1 MNVIQKIMYESE
13 TLIVVLFPT
22 KLSSFEVIKKSRKE
36 FAKIDFKDFDI
47 DTVPVVYIQ
56 RDKKNLYVGKSTD
69 IYGRF
74 SAHLKDISKTF
85 TEIVIIRSDLFNDSS
100 IKHIET
106 LLIDYLTADG
116 KFNLLNII
124 KGQNIHN
131 YNGIKDVEDMF
142 LEIWDKLMEEGIAIE
157 QLDSIHNKFIYKYS
171 PFKELSAN
179 QIGICQDILEAMV
192 TTPKSRHLITGDPG
206 TGKTIVL
213 TNILYALVYD
223 QTTGKVREGLNREDI
238 ALVIPQ
244 NHSLSSY
251 QDLIRKVG
259 LHGITVLSP
268 SQFIKKAQGKDDKYK
283 YVFVDESHRLKQY
296 FGKQARDLKHLVTE
310 DGLITELELIS
321 GYAYHLTVVYDQ
333 YQTIRPADID
343 TAHFK
348 QLTAHYKKHILRK
361 QFRLK
366 SGDQY
371 LAWLRKYLHI
381 ANDVGVYEKGLL
393 KGYDFKVM
401 DSISDL
407 YAAIKEL
414 NDEHELCRVVAG
426 YSWEW
431 ATQKDE
437 NLHDITDPITGD
449 EFKWNSKTKGWINQD
464 NSVEEIGCIHTIQ
477 GADLNYVGVIFG
489 DEIDCDYAGEVN
501 GDYDLS
507 KAKIK
512 VNPEKYKDRNGL
524 PIKGTDL
531 NNEELKSYIKRIYYV
546 LLSRGINGCFV
557 YATNSNMQKYLKVI
571 VKISQ

>member
-1 MNVIQKIMYESE
+1 M
-13 TLIVVLFPT
+13 VLFPT
-22 KLSSFEVIKKSRKE
+22 KLTSFELIKKTRKE
-36 FAKIDFKDFDI
+36 FEQMDFKDFDI

-56 RDKKNLYVGKSTD
+56 LDKKNLYVGKSTD

-85 TEIVIIRSDLFNDSS
+85 TEIIIIKSDLFNESS

-106 LLIDYLTADG
+106 LLIDYLLADS
-116 KFNLLNII
+116 KFNLLNKI
-124 KGQNIHN
+124 KGQNIHS
-131 YNGIKDVEDMF
+131 YNGIEDVNNMF
-142 LEIWDKLMEEGIAIE
+142 VKIWDKLIEKGIACE
-157 QLDSIHNKFIYKYS
+157 QLKEIHNKFIYKYS
-171 PFKELSAN
+171 PFKALSAN
-179 QIGICQDILEAMV
+179 QIEVCQDILEAML
-192 TTPKSRHLITGDPG
+192 TTSESRHLITGDPG

-223 QTTGKVREGLNREDI
+223 QTTGKDREGLDREEV
-238 ALVIPQ
+238 ALIIPQ

-251 QDLIRKVG
+251 KDLIRKVG

-268 SQFIKKAQGKDDKYK
+268 SQFIKKAKGKDDKFK
-283 YVFVDESHRLKQY
+283 YVFVDEAHRLKQY
-296 FGKQARDLKHLVTE
+296 FGKQARDLQHLITA
-310 DGLITELELIS
+310 DGHTTELELIS
-321 GYAYHLTVVYDQ
+321 DYAYHLTVVYDQ

-348 QLTAHYKKHILRK
+348 QLTVDYKKHILRK

-371 LAWLRKYLHI
+371 LAWLRKYLQI
-381 ANDVGVYEKGLL
+381 ADDVAVYEKGLL

-401 DSISDL
+401 DTISEL
-407 YAAIKEL
+407 YDAIKKL
-414 NDEHELCRVVAG
+414 NDDYELCRVVAG

-431 ATQKDE
+431 ATQKDR
-437 NLHDITDPITGD
+437 NLYDITDPVTGY
-449 EFKWNSKTKGWINQD
+449 EFKWNSKTKGWINQE
-464 NSVEEIGCIHTIQ
+464 NSVEEIGCIHTTQ

-489 DEIDCDYAGEVN
+489 EEIDCDFAGEVD
-501 GDYDLS
+501 GSYDLN

-531 NNEELKSYIKRIYYV
+531 NNDRLKSYIQRIYYV
-546 LLSRGINGCFV
+546 LLSRGINGCYV
-557 YATNSNMQKYLKVI
+557 YATNPNMQKYLKEI
-571 VKISQ
+571 VRISQ